1 MIGGAPP
8 HLGKLET
15 FEEMA
20 TAGFGCGT
28 RRELRLSLTGR
39 RPFMETILLVDDEA
53 DILAMAREMLEEQG
67 YAILDALNAEE
78 AVRVA
83 AAHVGPIHLLLTDV
97 VMPGASGQDLALLLG
112 LQRPDLR
119 VLYMSSFAIIQG
131 QRQFAEVE
139 NGLELG
145 APIILKPF
153 TSDRLAEKVQEIL
166 AAKPPSAFDQ
176 ASDPWR
182 NV

>member
-1 MIGGAPP
+1 
-8 HLGKLET
+8 
-15 FEEMA
+15 
-20 TAGFGCGT
+20 
-28 RRELRLSLTGR
+28 
-39 RPFMETILLVDDEA
+39 METILLVDDEA
-53 DILAMAREMLEEQG
+53 DVLATAREMLEGQG
-67 YAILDALNAEE
+67 YEILDALNAEE

-83 AAHVGPIHLLLTDV
+83 AAHHGPIDLLLTDI

-119 VLYMSSFAIIQG
+119 VLYMSSFSIIKG

-145 APIILKPF
+145 AAIILKPF
-153 TSDRLAEKVQEIL
+153 TPERLMEKVQEVL
-166 AAKPPSAFDQ
+166 AAKPPSPFDHPQ
-176 ASDPWR
+176 DPWR

>member
-1 MIGGAPP
+1 MGV
-8 HLGKLET
+8 
-15 FEEMA
+15 MA
-20 TAGFGCGT
+20 TAGFGWTT
-28 RRELRLSLTGR
+28 REELRLSRLGR

-53 DILAMAREMLEEQG
+53 DVLATAREMLEEQG
-67 YAILDALNAEE
+67 YDVLDARNAEE

-83 AAHVGPIHLLLTDV
+83 AAHHGPIDLLVTAV
-97 VMPGASGQDLALLLG
+97 VMPGVSGQDLALLLG
-112 LQRPDLR
+112 LQRPELR
-119 VLYMSSFAIIQG
+119 VLYMSAFAIIKG

-153 TSDRLAEKVQEIL
+153 TPERLVEKVHEVL
-166 AAKPPSAFDQ
+166 AAKPPSPFDHGP
-176 ASDPWR
+176 DPWR

>member
-1 MIGGAPP
+1 V
-8 HLGKLET
+8 
-15 FEEMA
+15 
-20 TAGFGCGT
+20 
-28 RRELRLSLTGR
+28 
-39 RPFMETILLVDDEA
+39 ETILLVDDEA
-53 DILAMAREMLEEQG
+53 DVLATAREMLEGQG
-67 YAILDALNAEE
+67 YEILDALNAEE

-83 AAHVGPIHLLLTDV
+83 AAHHGPIDLLLTDV

-119 VLYMSSFAIIQG
+119 VLYMSSFSIIKG

-153 TSDRLAEKVQEIL
+153 TPERLMEKVQEVL
-166 AAKPPSAFDQ
+166 AAKPPSPFDQ
-176 ASDPWR
+176 PQDPWR

>member
-1 MIGGAPP
+1 V
-8 HLGKLET
+8 
-15 FEEMA
+15 
-20 TAGFGCGT
+20 
-28 RRELRLSLTGR
+28 
-39 RPFMETILLVDDEA
+39 ETILLVDDEA
-53 DILAMAREMLEEQG
+53 DVLATAREMLEGQG
-67 YAILDALNAEE
+67 YEILDALNAEE

-83 AAHVGPIHLLLTDV
+83 AAHHGPIDLLLTDV

-119 VLYMSSFAIIQG
+119 VLYMSSFAIIKG
-131 QRQFAEVE
+131 QRQFAEAE

-153 TSDRLAEKVQEIL
+153 TPERLMEKVHEVL
-166 AAKPPSAFDQ
+166 TAKPPSPFDQ
-176 ASDPWR
+176 RSDPWR

>member
-1 MIGGAPP
+1 
-8 HLGKLET
+8 
-15 FEEMA
+15 
-20 TAGFGCGT
+20 
-28 RRELRLSLTGR
+28 
-39 RPFMETILLVDDEA
+39 METILLVDDEA
-53 DILAMAREMLEEQG
+53 DVLAATREMLEGHG
-67 YAILDALNAEE
+67 YEILDALNAEE

-83 AAHVGPIHLLLTDV
+83 AAHPGPIELLLTDI

-119 VLYMSSFAIIQG
+119 VLYMSSFAIIKG

-145 APIILKPF
+145 VPIILKPF
-153 TSDRLAEKVQEIL
+153 TAERLMEKVQEVL
-166 AAKPPSAFDQ
+166 AAKPPSPFDQ
-176 ASDPWR
+176 PPDPWR

>member
-1 MIGGAPP
+1 V
-8 HLGKLET
+8 K
-15 FEEMA
+15 
-20 TAGFGCGT
+20 
-28 RRELRLSLTGR
+28 
-39 RPFMETILLVDDEA
+39 TILLVDDEA
-53 DILAMAREMLEEQG
+53 DLLATAREMLEGQG
-67 YAILDALNAEE
+67 YEILDALNAEE

-83 AAHVGPIHLLLTDV
+83 AAHRGPIDLLLTDV

-119 VLYMSSFAIIQG
+119 VLYMSSFAIIKG
-131 QRQFAEVE
+131 QRQFAETE

-153 TSDRLAEKVQEIL
+153 TPERLVEKVHEVL
-166 AAKPPSAFDQ
+166 AAKPPSPFDQ
-176 ASDPWR
+176 PPDPWR

>member
-1 MIGGAPP
+1 
-8 HLGKLET
+8 
-15 FEEMA
+15 MA
-20 TAGFGCGT
+20 TAGFGWTT
-28 RRELRLSLTGR
+28 RQELRLSRIGR

-53 DILAMAREMLEEQG
+53 DVLATAREMLEEQG
-67 YAILDALNAEE
+67 YDVLDARNAEE

-83 AAHVGPIHLLLTDV
+83 AAHHGPIDLLVTAV
-97 VMPGASGQDLALLLG
+97 VMPGVSGQDLALLLG
-112 LQRPDLR
+112 LQRPELR
-119 VLYMSSFAIIQG
+119 VLYMSAFAIIKG

-153 TSDRLAEKVQEIL
+153 TPERLVEKVHEVL
-166 AAKPPSAFDQ
+166 AAKPPSPFDHG
-176 ASDPWR
+176 SDPWR

>member
-1 MIGGAPP
+1 
-8 HLGKLET
+8 
-15 FEEMA
+15 
-20 TAGFGCGT
+20 
-28 RRELRLSLTGR
+28 
-39 RPFMETILLVDDEA
+39 METILLVDDEA
-53 DILAMAREMLEEQG
+53 DVLATAREMLEGQG
-67 YAILDALNAEE
+67 YEILDALNAEE

-83 AAHVGPIHLLLTDV
+83 AAHHGPIDLLLTDV

-119 VLYMSSFAIIQG
+119 VLYMSSFSIIKG
-131 QRQFAEVE
+131 QRQFAEAE

-153 TSDRLAEKVQEIL
+153 TPERLMEKVQEVL
-166 AAKPPSAFDQ
+166 AAKPPSPFDQ
-176 ASDPWR
+176 PQDPWR

>member
-1 MIGGAPP
+1 V
-8 HLGKLET
+8 
-15 FEEMA
+15 
-20 TAGFGCGT
+20 
-28 RRELRLSLTGR
+28 
-39 RPFMETILLVDDEA
+39 ETILLVDDEA
-53 DILAMAREMLEEQG
+53 DILATAREMLEGQG
-67 YAILDALNAEE
+67 FEILDALNAEE

-83 AAHVGPIHLLLTDV
+83 AAHHGPIDLLLTDV

-119 VLYMSSFAIIQG
+119 VLYMSSFSIIKG

-153 TSDRLAEKVQEIL
+153 TPERLMEKVQEVL
-166 AAKPPSAFDQ
+166 AAKPPSPFDQ
-176 ASDPWR
+176 PQDPWR

>member
-1 MIGGAPP
+1 
-8 HLGKLET
+8 
-15 FEEMA
+15 
-20 TAGFGCGT
+20 
-28 RRELRLSLTGR
+28 
-39 RPFMETILLVDDEA
+39 METILLVDDEA
-53 DILAMAREMLEEQG
+53 DVLATAREMLEGQG
-67 YAILDALNAEE
+67 YEILDALNAEE

-83 AAHVGPIHLLLTDV
+83 AAHHGPIDLLLTDV

-119 VLYMSSFAIIQG
+119 VLYMSSFSIVKG

-153 TSDRLAEKVQEIL
+153 TPERLMEKVQEVL
-166 AAKPPSAFDQ
+166 AAKPPSPFDQ
-176 ASDPWR
+176 PQDPWR

>member
-1 MIGGAPP
+1 
-8 HLGKLET
+8 
-15 FEEMA
+15 
-20 TAGFGCGT
+20 
-28 RRELRLSLTGR
+28 
-39 RPFMETILLVDDEA
+39 METILLVDDEA
-53 DILAMAREMLEEQG
+53 DILAAAREMLEGQG
-67 YAILDALNAEE
+67 YEILDALNAEE

-83 AAHVGPIHLLLTDV
+83 AAHHGPIDLLLTDV

-119 VLYMSSFAIIQG
+119 VLYMSSFAIIKG
-131 QRQFAEVE
+131 QRQFAEAE

-153 TSDRLAEKVQEIL
+153 TPERLMEKVHEVL
-166 AAKPPSAFDQ
+166 TAKPPSPFDQ
-176 ASDPWR
+176 RADPWR

>member
-1 MIGGAPP
+1 
-8 HLGKLET
+8 
-15 FEEMA
+15 
-20 TAGFGCGT
+20 
-28 RRELRLSLTGR
+28 
-39 RPFMETILLVDDEA
+39 METILLVDDEA
-53 DILAMAREMLEEQG
+53 DLLATAREMLEGQG
-67 YAILDALNAEE
+67 YEILDALSAEE

-83 AAHVGPIHLLLTDV
+83 AAHHGPIDLLLTDV

-119 VLYMSSFAIIQG
+119 VLYMSSFAIIKG
-131 QRQFAEVE
+131 QRQFAETE

-153 TSDRLAEKVQEIL
+153 TSERLVEKVREVL
-166 AAKPPSAFDQ
+166 AAKPPSPFDQ
-176 ASDPWR
+176 PNDPWR